1 MAGVHSKCYRRNIPK
16 ILTDATSLRLTTFFC
31 VFEIER
37 HRFFIL
43 LEIPRTHVS
52 VNLSKDRG
60 NSTGFAGKNTP
71 QTTKSTSSRG
81 PPTLTVTNEETQK
94 KWMRS
99 LARATNGVKT
109 RATSVEDLEGLSE
122 LFATPP
128 AVQITGNRF
137 PKQQKSDNWLS
148 SLAKATNGPRKR
160 GVPVEDLEGVPEMFA
175 TPPCTNAANDQNER
189 SSIVSRLEVKTEAAS
204 PDGQELHMTGSLE
217 PSLTPSLRSSGKN
230 AEVLKIVT
238 PIQSSC
244 TPSLRSGKTPAAKTA
259 VTPSAMLYNVEEVLK
274 PKKTPS
280 LRNSAEDAITVHVV
294 TPVQPSRTPSLRSA
308 KVQSRVL
315 SSECSDLELEFVQP
329 VAPSKTPSMR
339 SSAQAKAVS
348 RKSVGNSSDDRK
360 SLGLQGL
367 TRLMKSPRDKN
378 AVENVDDF
386 FVPDMFASPK
396 PQPKRYSRK
405 SEGLQGVAR
414 LLKTPKAQNEV
425 AEDSPKL
432 DGIKTMMQIEKTLP
446 SPKLV
451 GLRILMKT
459 PKTCQKGVDAEELF
473 NAELFASP
481 EDDLSQRAA
490 ESATQNGKDETP
502 SISAIDLTS
511 PKTEA
516 APAKRAKK
524 IESEAT
530 PRTTRAKRKAPEDSV
545 EPVPKRGRSTR
556 GTAKKGN
563 ECETEAPSMR
573 KAAQRK
579 LTAKSK
585 KTTAAAIQS
594 TPKPF
599 VFRRTQLEPIIEAP
613 SPLPSFDDPDIVE
626 KASNEVRKT
635 RSVTETKS
643 QSKAPLRGSRRGN
656 RAKAKAQ
663 TSLEESSNEEVAK
676 KCMTTRSKKS
686 EGVKEDANKPGDT
699 QQDVEEKADHKGDGK
714 RTTRGRKVKEV
725 QLSDVAPPIK
735 TRATRSRRAEVV
747 DEVVNSSLV
756 EATVANQ
763 TTRRSR
769 RAAKTIEESV
779 PVLEETKLT
788 RRTSREENHDKS
800 VEIVPEMRCTRS
812 NRKPTRDS
820 KNVDKDILIRST
832 RGKNSKKGEE
842 AKPKA
847 IEATG
852 GPRSARLTRG
862 NSKEK
867 ASLEGDNAALQEKT
881 QVPPDNSAKKSRPKR
896 ELKEKTAI
904 KPRETRSTRSAKP
917 AENEV
922 ELNEQSVRSTRGMKR
937 NRHDVESVAPEPKRT
952 RSSVQPRSVI
962 TRQTRSRSQK

>member
-1 MAGVHSKCYRRNIPK
+1 M
-16 ILTDATSLRLTTFFC
+16 
-31 VFEIER
+31 
-37 HRFFIL
+37 
-43 LEIPRTHVS
+43 
-52 VNLSKDRG
+52 
-60 NSTGFAGKNTP
+60 
-71 QTTKSTSSRG
+71 
-81 PPTLTVTNEETQK
+81 TVTNEETQN

-109 RATSVEDLEGLSE
+109 RAISEEDLEGLSE

-128 AVQITGNRF
+128 AVQITRNRF

-160 GVPVEDLEGVPEMFA
+160 SVPVEDLEGVPEMFA
-175 TPPCTNAANDQNER
+175 TPPSTNSASDQNER
-189 SSIVSRLEVKTEAAS
+189 SATVPRLEVKTEAAS
-204 PDGQELHMTGSLE
+204 PDDQELQMTESLQ
-217 PSLTPSLRSSGKN
+217 PTLTPSLRSSGKN
-230 AEVLKIVT
+230 AEVLKLVT

-244 TPSLRSGKTPAAKTA
+244 TPSLRSGKKPATKTA
-259 VTPSAMLYNVEEVLK
+259 VTPSAMLNNVEEVLK

-280 LRNSAEDAITVHVV
+280 LRNSAEDAITVFVAS
-294 TPVQPSRTPSLRSA
+294 PVQPSRTPFLRSA

-315 SSECSDLELEFVQP
+315 SNECSDLELEFVQP
-329 VAPSKTPSMR
+329 IAPSKTPSMR
-339 SSAQAKAVS
+339 SSGQVKAVS
-348 RKSVGNSSDDRK
+348 RKSVGNPRDDRK

-367 TRLMKSPRDKN
+367 TRLMKSPKDKN

-432 DGIKTMMQIEKTLP
+432 DGIKTMMQTEKTLA

-459 PKTCQKGVDAEELF
+459 PKTCQKGIDAEELF

-481 EDDLSQRAA
+481 EDDVSQCAA
-490 ESATQNGKDETP
+490 KSANRNRKDNKS
-502 SISAIDLTS
+502 SITVIDLTS
-511 PKTEA
+511 TKTEA
-516 APAKRAKK
+516 ATAKRAM
-524 IESEAT
+524 ESEAS
-530 PRTTRAKRKAPEDSV
+530 PRATRAKRKAPEDSV
-545 EPVPKRGRSTR
+545 EPVPKRGRRTR

-563 ECETEAPSMR
+563 ECETEAPSMP

-579 LTAKSK
+579 VTSKSK

-613 SPLPSFDDPDIVE
+613 SPLPSFDDPDAVE

-656 RAKAKAQ
+656 RAKAKTQ
-663 TSLEESSNEEVAK
+663 TSLDESSNEKVAE

-686 EGVKEDANKPGDT
+686 EEVKAAANKPGDA
-699 QQDVEEKADHKGDGK
+699 QQDVEEKADLKADDK
-714 RTTRGRKVKEV
+714 RTTRGRKV
-725 QLSDVAPPIK
+725 QLNDVAPPIK
-735 TRATRSRRAEVV
+735 TRATRTRRAEVQ
-747 DEVVNSSLV
+747 DEVNSSLV
-756 EATVANQ
+756 EATVTNQ

-779 PVLEETKLT
+779 PVSEETKLT
-788 RRTSREENHDKS
+788 RSTGREENHDKT
-800 VEIVPEMRCTRS
+800 VDIVPETRWTRS
-812 NRKPTRDS
+812 TRKPTHDS
-820 KNVDKDILIRST
+820 NNVDKDILIRST
-832 RGKNSKKGEE
+832 RGKNPKKGEE

-852 GPRSARLTRG
+852 APRSTRLTRG

-867 ASLEGDNAALQEKT
+867 ASLEGDNASVQEKT
-881 QVPPDNSAKKSRPKR
+881 KVPLDNSAKKSRPKR
-896 ELKEKTAI
+896 ELKGKTAME
-904 KPRETRSTRSAKP
+904 PRETRSTRSAKP

-922 ELNEQSVRSTRGMKR
+922 ELSEQSVRSTRGMKR

-952 RSSVQPRSVI
+952 RSSVI